1 MNIQKLISDQ
11 SVTRTLTSALQS
23 SRDSMN
29 KQKDESE
36 EKGNRVPRGPFKML
50 LIPHC
55 SLNTLQQALTFSIR
69 KT

>member
-23 SRDSMN
+23 SRDSMK

-36 EKGNRVPRGPFKML
+36 EK
-50 LIPHC
+50 
-55 SLNTLQQALTFSIR
+55 
-69 KT
+69 